1 MMVKNQGRWV
11 SSRKCTECK
20 GKGKVEQ
27 EEINDGAISVILVEC
42 PVCFGEGWFTSKGN
56 LT

>member
-11 SSRKCTECK
+11 SSRKCTECN